1 MFCPQYKLA
10 EILAWVQTREREVSP
25 VPLRS
30 PQLRRRRQLVEWTA
44 ERAVEMELSTLTVH
58 MAVRYSLIAKER
70 SVTCCQ
76 VHGSVHVWS

>member
-44 ERAVEMELSTLTVH
+44 ERAVEMELSTQTVH
-58 MAVRYSLIAKER
+58 MAVR
-70 SVTCCQ
+70 
-76 VHGSVHVWS
+76 